1 MLDALFLT
9 GQISREVYAKK
20 WEEIISSVSD
30 PKISHEY
37 SLLPPTEIYDVINGL
52 NNTLEYLEKLKREE
66 KNITKETY
74 EKLIRDYN
82 EELQEVTNTVLRYI
96 SSIAF
101 TVEINKKVIETEM
114 KKIEMI
120 EIDERIRKVNR
131 SDEKNIGI
139 KNITKAK
146 NAIEVVSKKITKSED
161 ENIKEKI
168 NALKNDLEKL
178 REEYEV
184 MRAKAI
190 IEDDTAL
197 KKSLNDLYDDI
208 LKKQK
213 SLDELEETLKKETIK
228 RDVKRVLEAILEKA
242 DSLFRDKLLTEEV
255 MKEMIEI
262 KTIFEKIMSEIS
274 S

>member
-1 MLDALFLT
+1 
-9 GQISREVYAKK
+9 
-20 WEEIISSVSD
+20 
-30 PKISHEY
+30 
-37 SLLPPTEIYDVINGL
+37 
-52 NNTLEYLEKLKREE
+52 
-66 KNITKETY
+66 
-74 EKLIRDYN
+74 
-82 EELQEVTNTVLRYI
+82 
-96 SSIAF
+96 
-101 TVEINKKVIETEM
+101 
-114 KKIEMI
+114 
-120 EIDERIRKVNR
+120 
-131 SDEKNIGI
+131 GI

-146 NAIEVVSKKITKSED
+146 NAIEVISNKITKSED

-262 KTIFEKIMSEIS
+262 KTNFEKIMSEIS